1 MHFHTVGN
9 KPDMF
14 WFKQQMSRCTDVTS
28 LQFPHYLVIKTDLSH
43 SSLTP
48 PPKKKSIATDIT
60 LNNFSLFSGLS

>member
-1 MHFHTVGN
+1 MHLHTVEN

-14 WFKQQMSRCTDVTS
+14 WFKRQMSRCSEVTS
-28 LQFPHYLVIKTDLSH
+28 LQFPHYLVIKTDQSH

-48 PPKKKSIATDIT
+48 PPPKSIATDIT